1 MGKVTKVHVRRS
13 PIHGRGVFAVGPLS
27 RSSVVEACPAL
38 VLPTDDIR
46 DNGTLSFYVYDW
58 GDGRV
63 ALALGYGSLYNHS
76 ESPNAYAEI
85 DHVRQ
90 MIIIKALRRIE
101 AGEEV
106 TLNYGEDYPREWA

>member
-1 MGKVTKVHVRRS
+1 MRRVIKVHVRRS
-13 PIHGRGVFAVGPLS
+13 SIHGRGVFTVGPLS
-27 RSSVVEACPAL
+27 RGSIVEACPAL
-38 VLPTDDIR
+38 VLSVDDIR

-58 GDGRV
+58 GDERV

-85 DHVRQ
+85 DHVRN

-101 AGEEV
+101 ADEEV

>member
-1 MGKVTKVHVRRS
+1 MRKVAKVHVRRS
-13 PIHGRGVFAVGPLS
+13 PIHGRGVFAVDPLGRGS
-27 RSSVVEACPAL
+27 IVEACPAL
-38 VLPTDDIR
+38 VLSVDDIR

-58 GDGRV
+58 GAERV

-101 AGEEV
+101 ADEEV
-106 TLNYGEDYPREWA
+106 TLNYGDDYPREWA